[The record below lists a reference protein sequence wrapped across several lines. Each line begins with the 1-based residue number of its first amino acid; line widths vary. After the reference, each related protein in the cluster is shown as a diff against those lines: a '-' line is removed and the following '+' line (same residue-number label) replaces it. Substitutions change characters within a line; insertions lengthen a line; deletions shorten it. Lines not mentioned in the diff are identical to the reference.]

1 MAYDKELYKFYTFIT
16 QTNDLETFITFQTV
30 MNGGENVQKKEKDE
44 EFPKPGCFL
53 VGMMKVDLTH

>member
-1 MAYDKELYKFYTFIT
+1 MAYDKELYKFY
-16 QTNDLETFITFQTV
+16 TFITFQTV